1 MIYSQIMTKILD
13 VQTEVKVVALIAR
26 GDTYG
31 SIQALL
37 RQDGIEISTQTL
49 AAIKKRNSEALSHI
63 KSEIIKLESSK
74 ATAILEKSRNLIE
87 KKLDLADDDTTP
99 KWLQDAYDEGEIDF
113 AEYNKRKDAI
123 MNKRGITVGE
133 LNMVAKEAFNQSQIE
148 SGKPT
153 SITNSPEQAKKNLE
167 TLLKAI
173 KSGNEE
179 DIAKAIFIEG

>member
-1 MIYSQIMTKILD
+1 MNYYGDMTKILD
-13 VQTEVKVVALIAR
+13 TQTEVRVIALIAR
-26 GDTYG
+26 GDTYTD
-31 SIQALL
+31 IQAQLKAE
-37 RQDGIEISTQTL
+37 GIDVSTQTL
-49 AAIKKRNSEALSHI
+49 AIVKKRNSEALAHI
-63 KSEIIKLESSK
+63 KNEIIKLESSK
-74 ATAILEKSRNLIE
+74 ATSILDKSRTLIE
-87 KKLDLADDDTTP
+87 KKLDLADDDTVP

-113 AEYNKRKDAI
+113 AEFNKRKDTI
-123 MNKRGITVGE
+123 MNKRGVTIGE

-167 TLLKAI
+167 VLLRAI